1 MMGWLGKNIRHHGLL
16 TAKKNYKLA
25 KILWNNPK
33 KWNFDQKIN
42 DAKPLIWSCLS
53 NNFRFSGGFSK
64 PTKTSNKDLSHND
77 TFSVGLV
84 GWVTTLYARDSQ
96 FIQTLLWLLE
106 FVIQINLK
114 HDTSAIQFLSK
125 NFILQTS
132 PNSTL

>member
-84 GWVTTLYARDSQ
+84 GLGNYFVCKRFAVHSNPPVATGICDPNKSQARHQRNTVSLKKLHL
-96 FIQTLLWLLE
+96 T
-106 FVIQINLK
+106 NL
-114 HDTSAIQFLSK
+114 T
-125 NFILQTS
+125 
-132 PNSTL
+132 